1 MPYSGSV
8 RGPPTNRPRFN
19 SPSSGCNSTRVLIMG
34 HSFVRRADQYLRNK
48 RIRNLHLPLSEF
60 SVTLQG
66 RGGAYACH
74 LPELYDKCN
83 VTPDMVVI
91 DIGTNDLSMVKTD
104 DEATNVAKRVYAFAN
119 TLVARG
125 VKQVVILEVL
135 PRTRPGRHGAPRSFD
150 SLVASFNWQ
159 ITRLCSQNL
168 ESPHSLVVP
177 RGSLLAK
184 RVLHHGW
191 CAPKR
196 CWPSP
201 IPRIP
206 QQSYPQVQSKSGPQ
220 QDVIARP
227 TQGHT

>member
-135 PRTRPGRHGAPRSFD
+135 PRTRHGRHGAPRSFD

-159 ITRLCSQNL
+159 ITRLRSQNL
-168 ESPHSLVVP
+168 ESPIHWWFHEDLSWQKESFIMDGVHLNDAGLALYLESLNKAIL
-177 RGSLLAK
+177 RFSQNLD
-184 RVLHHGW
+184 RS
-191 CAPKR
+191 R
-196 CWPSP
+196 
-201 IPRIP
+201 
-206 QQSYPQVQSKSGPQ
+206 
-220 QDVIARP
+220 
-227 TQGHT
+227 T